1 MRLLRQ
7 PLKEDKKGARAAYSQ
22 SVQTLKYIRSD
33 LVAISSDIQFGFR
46 ERVEPVYRELV
57 GLLLEPNA
65 SQENLKQARDVIE
78 SLQLAELDNFFRD
91 TCLDAKPV
99 NIDEIDPKA
108 AIFYTIIL
116 PDRLEVI
123 VTLPGQPLRQ
133 ITTNLP
139 QPEIEHQLASVIRN
153 ITSPWRALRKENLQT
168 IHDWLIGPIEA
179 ELANSNIRTLVFIPD
194 GALRNIPM
202 SVLYD
207 GERYS
212 IEKYSIAVAPSLQ
225 LIDSQANVRQNVSV
239 LSAGV
244 AEVRPHRPNLGAL
257 PGVKVELENINAE
270 VPSLIL
276 LNESF
281 TESNF
286 NTEVNTS
293 AYEVVHLA
301 THGEFSS
308 VAEETFLL
316 TWDEEININEL
327 NTLISADQKQKNPI
341 ELLVLSACR
350 TAAGD
355 SRAALGL
362 AGVAVRSGAR
372 STLASLWSVDDVA
385 TTELMTRFYQRLAKG
400 NVTKAEAL
408 RQAQQDLLQSE
419 AYNHPIY
426 WSAFILLGNWL

>member
-1 MRLLRQ
+1 MLF
-7 PLKEDKKGARAAYSQ
+7 
-22 SVQTLKYIRSD
+22 RS
-33 LVAISSDIQFGFR
+33 
-46 ERVEPVYRELV
+46 
-57 GLLLEPNA
+57 
-65 SQENLKQARDVIE
+65 
-78 SLQLAELDNFFRD
+78 
-91 TCLDAKPV
+91 
-99 NIDEIDPKA
+99 
-108 AIFYTIIL
+108 
-116 PDRLEVI
+116 
-123 VTLPGQPLRQ
+123 
-133 ITTNLP
+133 
-139 QPEIEHQLASVIRN
+139 
-153 ITSPWRALRKENLQT
+153 
-168 IHDWLIGPIEA
+168 
-179 ELANSNIRTLVFIPD
+179 
-194 GALRNIPM
+194 
-202 SVLYD
+202 
-207 GERYS
+207 
-212 IEKYSIAVAPSLQ
+212 
-225 LIDSQANVRQNVSV
+225 NVRQNVSA
-239 LSAGV
+239 LTAGV
-244 AEVRPHRPNLGAL
+244 TEVRPHRPNLGAL
-257 PGVKVELENINAE
+257 PGVKEELENIKAE

-316 TWDEEININEL
+316 TWDDVINLNEL

-400 NVTKAEAL
+400 KVTKAEAL
-408 RQAQQDLLQSE
+408 REAQQELLQTDE
-419 AYNHPIY
+419 FKHPYY